1 MKKQLSIQYEETT
14 IEDLADQNLKDLIV
28 ETIAFAQNA
37 YAPYSN
43 FKVSAG
49 LRLTDGTILKGT
61 NVENASYP
69 VSICAERTLLAHAVS
84 NYPALKITDVVVY
97 VDKDLPTPV
106 PPCGLCRQTL
116 SEVEQRQQSPI
127 RIIMVAK
134 NGDILSVE
142 STVDVLPWSFN
153 ASYLA

>member
-153 ASYLA
+153 ASYLD

>member
-142 STVDVLPWSFN
+142 STVDLLPWSFN